1 MAKVNNKMPLM
12 LGGTQ
17 VEVTHEVVRIDQIR
31 LNPDNPRIRFQI
43 KHGKGDKTLSPTQL
57 LELIREQPGYDPLQ
71 KAIRKA
77 GGLYEPVIVRHDG
90 LVIEGN
96 TRTTVFKVLNAG
108 SSADPRW
115 KRIPIARLPKQVPE
129 HAMAML
135 MASYH
140 IAGKTVWRPYAQAD
154 QIYDLRHTHKR
165 SITQIADEA
174 RMSERE
180 VEQYLS
186 AYEYLLN
193 EVLPHVVNGNGS
205 EILESKFSHALEFI
219 KRKNL
224 ADIRDDPSV
233 RKQLARLLIDDK
245 IKGAE
250 VRELDKVLKNRK
262 ASKALKKD
270 GFKAAKEVLT
280 KTDPV
285 AASKVLKEI
294 KALTK
299 LLGKMGQPDINLLK
313 SSSKAQRVL
322 IELNQA
328 VLSVAAFASVKLG
341 GRNG

>member
-1 MAKVNNKMPLM
+1 MAKASKMPLM
-12 LGGTQ
+12 LGGTP
-17 VEVTHEVVRIDQIR
+17 VEVTHEVVPVEQVR
-31 LNPDNPRIRFQI
+31 LNADNPRIRFQI
-43 KHGKGDKTLSPTQL
+43 RHGKGGQTLSPTQL
-57 LELIREQPGYDPLQ
+57 VKLIREQPGYDPLQ

-90 LVIEGN
+90 LVVEGN

-108 SSADPRW
+108 NSADPRW
-115 KRIPIARLPKQVPE
+115 KRIPVARLPKDVPE

-154 QIYDLRHTHKR
+154 QIHNLRHTHKR
-165 SITQIADEA
+165 SISQIADET

-180 VEQYLS
+180 VEQYLA
-186 AYEYLLN
+186 AYEYLLH

-224 ADIRDDPSV
+224 ADIREDPNV
-233 RKQLARLLIDDK
+233 RKQLAKLLIDDK

-250 VRELDKVLKNRK
+250 VRELDKVLKSRR

-285 AASKVLKEI
+285 GTSKILKEM

-313 SSSKAQRVL
+313 SSTKAQRVL
-322 IELNQA
+322 IELNHA

-341 GRNG
+341 GRDG